1 MYTNILV
8 PIDGSPAS
16 DRGCREAIAIA
27 QGLGSRLHF
36 INVVDPRLLFAA
48 VTSTVGPQQL
58 LDGWRSDGERLVAR
72 AIADA
77 QAAGVTASAAV
88 RCDAGMRVC
97 DEILEEARRTEADLI
112 VMGTHG
118 RRGLGRFVI
127 GSDAE
132 QILRTSPT
140 PVLIVRDPDAD
151 AAAAA

>member
-1 MYTNILV
+1 MYKNILV

-16 DRGCREAIAIA
+16 ERGCREAIVIA

-36 INVVDPRLLFAA
+36 VNIVDPRMLFAA

-58 LDGWRSDGERLVAR
+58 LDGWRTDGERLVAR

-97 DEILEEARRTEADLI
+97 DEILEEAKRADADLI

-118 RRGLGRFVI
+118 RRGIGRFVI

-140 PVLIVRDPDAD
+140 PVLIVRDPETH